1 MLNRKTINLLF
12 TLAAATLIG
21 LQTFSYYYLSI
32 DSQSHTS
39 PVHKKILFYIFCGSI
54 LTFCLLL
61 ALIFLI
67 NIVLK
72 RKHLED
78 AIQHDQYELFQSI
91 LNCMGDGVVI
101 QEANKEMLLINPA
114 ALKICGYNIK
124 DNKIF
129 CVNGNELHNQD
140 INPVE
145 KALAGEPVDNMIYLL
160 KNSLHPDGIYI
171 SISMRPLITN
181 TGKLNGSVAVLRD
194 ITHIKKTQEELEAFS
209 YSVSHDLRAPL
220 RSIMGF
226 SQILLE
232 EHNAEKLN
240 SESLDALTRIIAA
253 TRRMGAVI
261 DGLLVLARLSQQEL
275 KKEDIDL
282 SLLVHELASDL
293 QELDHKRKIQF
304 VIQDNIKVN
313 GDHRLLMLIMSN
325 LMNNAYKFS
334 SQKAE
339 TRIEL
344 GSIILN
350 NKKTFFLRDNGAGF
364 DMRHSDKL
372 FKPFQRLHA
381 TRDFPGMGIG
391 LATVQRMIQRHSGK
405 IWAEAEVNKGAIFYF
420 TL

>member
-1 MLNRKTINLLF
+1 
-12 TLAAATLIG
+12 
-21 LQTFSYYYLSI
+21 
-32 DSQSHTS
+32 
-39 PVHKKILFYIFCGSI
+39 
-54 LTFCLLL
+54 
-61 ALIFLI
+61 
-67 NIVLK
+67 
-72 RKHLED
+72 
-78 AIQHDQYELFQSI
+78 
-91 LNCMGDGVVI
+91 
-101 QEANKEMLLINPA
+101 
-114 ALKICGYNIK
+114 
-124 DNKIF
+124 
-129 CVNGNELHNQD
+129 
-140 INPVE
+140 
-145 KALAGEPVDNMIYLL
+145 
-160 KNSLHPDGIYI
+160 
-171 SISMRPLITN
+171 
-181 TGKLNGSVAVLRD
+181 
-194 ITHIKKTQEELEAFS
+194 
-209 YSVSHDLRAPL
+209 
-220 RSIMGF
+220 MGF